1 MLLLLLAGLL
11 RGAPGET
18 FSSTLS
24 IRRALRT
31 EEALLAHLRSYL
43 EDEARRLRELDR
55 FYRKIHVLHQGPSGT
70 MANPLMAF
78 ALIKR
83 LQSDWRNV
91 VYNMEGSENVQ
102 ALKVNYHRLED
113 RLPLFEDLEGA
124 ARALMRLQDVYAL
137 SVQELARGRFRMT
150 SEAHLDLY
158 RPSQDFALSAD
169 DCFHIGKVAYDK
181 EDYYHSIPWM
191 EEAVRLFRVSYGTW
205 KTEDEGSLEEALDHL
220 AFSSF
225 MAGNI
230 SQALRLSQEFL
241 HYDPGN
247 ERMARNILK
256 YEKLLRTSQ
265 EEGRGKPAVQR
276 PNVTHLETRDAYEQ
290 LCQRLGSQPAHPRL
304 SCSYETNRNPW
315 LTLQPLKKEVLHP
328 QPELALYHDFVTP
341 FEAEKIKALAAPGL
355 QRSVVASG
363 EKQERV
369 DYRISQSAWLKDN
382 LDPVIRSLGRRAAA
396 LTGLNIR
403 TPYAEYLQVVNYGL
417 GGHYE
422 PHFDHA
428 TSRKSP
434 LYRMKSG
441 NRIATLMIYLSPVEA
456 GGSTAF
462 IYANLSVPASSLLLS
477 PKNAALFWWNLRKNG
492 QGDEATLH
500 AGCPVLAGDK
510 WVANKWFHEH
520 GQEFHRRC
528 GTNPEE

>member
-1 MLLLLLAGLL
+1 MVVKWI
-11 RGAPGET
+11 T
-18 FSSTLS
+18 SSLNKSNFPNEQKLVRKVTNCDS
-24 IRRALRT
+24 MWWAWCDHRNF
-31 EEALLAHLRSYL
+31 
-43 EDEARRLRELDR
+43 EDEP
-55 FYRKIHVLHQGPSGT
+55 FYRKIQDLHQGSSGT

-91 VYNMEGSENVQ
+91 VYSMEGSENIQ
-102 ALKVNYHRLED
+102 ALKVSYHRLED
-113 RLPLFEDLEGA
+113 HLPLFEDLEGA

-137 SVQELARGRFRMT
+137 NIRELARGRFRRT
-150 SEAHLDLY
+150 SEGHPDLY
-158 RPSQDFALSAD
+158 HPSRDFALSAD
-169 DCFHIGKVAYDK
+169 DCFHVGKVAYDK

-191 EEAVRLFRVSYGTW
+191 EEAVRLFRVSYGDW
-205 KTEDEGSLEEALDHL
+205 KTEDEGSLEGALDHL
-220 AFSSF
+220 AFSYF

-230 SQALRLSQEFL
+230 SHALRLSQEFL

-247 ERMARNILK
+247 ERMARNVLK
-256 YEKLLRTSQ
+256 YEALLRKDQ
-265 EEGRGKPAVQR
+265 EEGKGRIAVQR
-276 PNVTHLETRDAYEQ
+276 PNVTHLETRDAYEE
-290 LCQRLGSQPAHPRL
+290 LCQRLGSQPAHRRL
-304 SCSYETNRNPW
+304 SCSYETNRSPW
-315 LTLQPLKKEVLHP
+315 LILQPLKKEILHP
-328 QPELALYHDFVTP
+328 QPELALYHDFLRP
-341 FEAEKIKALAAPGL
+341 SEAEKIQALAAPGL

-363 EKQERV
+363 ENQEQA
-369 DYRISQSAWLKDN
+369 DYRISQSAWLKDS
-382 LDPVIRSLGRRAAA
+382 LDPVIGALGRRAAA

-403 TPYAEYLQVVNYGL
+403 HPYAEYLQVVNYGL

-441 NRIATLMIYLSPVEA
+441 NRIATLMVYLTSVEA

-462 IYANLSVPASSLLLS
+462 IYANLSVPVI
-477 PKNAALFWWNLRKNG
+477 KNAALFWWNLRRNG
-492 QGDEATLH
+492 EGDDATLH
-500 AGCPVLAGDK
+500 AGCPVLAGEK

-528 GTNPEE
+528 GTDPGE